1 MPLVHV
7 FLKWRGLGS
16 AWLCNGRA
24 NFNDFV
30 ALHILAAVKLS
41 LRHVLPHFY
50 KASSSS
56 RPFLYSLGVCY
67 SHKIS
72 KLSITISYH
81 IEILNI
87 ANNPCMEY

>member
-56 RPFLYSLGVCY
+56 RPFLYSFGPLNAGYFY
-67 SHKIS
+67 SC
-72 KLSITISYH
+72 LYH
-81 IEILNI
+81 GKS
-87 ANNPCMEY
+87 C